1 MINIEEYSQ
10 TKELLSFLSARRRTQ
25 LGLIGVLMII
35 GSLAEVASIGLVIP
49 FLGALTSPELIFQK
63 QFLSPVIQYFGIVS
77 PGQLLLPFTLIF
89 IVAVIFSGIIRLLL
103 LYATISF
110 SHAVGHDLGVNIYR
124 RTLFQSYSFH
134 SSQNSSEIIN
144 GIVLKINTITG
155 GIIRPLLTI
164 MTSFFF
170 IIGIIS
176 ALIYID
182 TKTSLL
188 AFFGFGLIYFI
199 VIKFTHKILYKNGQK
214 IAYYSTQVIKSLQ
227 EGLGGIRDVLIDGTQ
242 SFFSTIYKNSDLS
255 SRKASA
261 TNTFIGGSPRFILES
276 LGMVLIAIL
285 AYSLTSAEKGFE
297 SVIPTLGALAL
308 GAQRLLPAMQQLYES
323 YSTIKGA
330 QASLDDV
337 LKLLRRNLPVYERL
351 TFIKPLKVNK
361 DIILKNIS
369 FRYSNDLP
377 WVLNNINLRFE
388 VGSRIGFIGETGSG
402 KSTLLDILMG
412 LIEPTSGE
420 LLIDD
425 ELINRENRHNWWRNI
440 AHVPQSIF
448 LSDTTIKDNI
458 AFGIDKN
465 IVKHGNVEYAAKMAQ
480 INDMINELP
489 KGYQTNVGE
498 RGVRLSGGQKQR
510 IGIARA
516 LYKNVPILILDEAT
530 SSLDT
535 KTEGEVMKSID
546 SLSQK
551 LTVFFVAH
559 RISTLKNCD
568 IIYVLDKGE
577 IAKSL
582 TYDELVKDKDNFQLR
597 FSK

>member
-1 MINIEEYSQ
+1 MINIKEFRQ
-10 TKELLSFLSARRRTQ
+10 TKELLLFLSRRRRSQ
-25 LGLIGVLMII
+25 LGLIAILMII
-35 GSLAEVASIGLVIP
+35 GSIAEVASIGLVIP
-49 FLGALTSPELIFQK
+49 FLGALTSPELIYQK
-63 QFLSPVIQYFGIVS
+63 QFLSPIIQYFGIVS
-77 PGQLLLPFTLIF
+77 PEQLLLPFTLIF
-89 IVAVIFSGIIRLLL
+89 IVAVIISGIIRLLL
-103 LYATISF
+103 LYVTISF
-110 SHAVGHDLGVNIYR
+110 TNAIGHDLGVNIYR

-164 MTSFFF
+164 MTSLFF
-170 IIGIIS
+170 ITGIIS

-182 TKTSLL
+182 TKTSLS

-199 VIKFTHKILYKNGQK
+199 VIKFTHKILYRNGQK
-214 IAYYSTQVIKSLQ
+214 IAYFSTQVIKSLQ

-242 SFFSTIYKNSDLS
+242 SFFSTIYKKSDLS

-285 AYSLTSAEKGFE
+285 AYSLTSSEEGFE
-297 SVIPTLGALAL
+297 SAIPTLGALAL
-308 GAQRLLPAMQQLYES
+308 GAQRVLPSMQQLYES

-337 LKLLRRNLPVYERL
+337 LKLLRRNLPSYERL
-351 TFIKPLKVNK
+351 SYIKPLKVNK

-369 FRYSNDLP
+369 FRYSEDLP

-388 VGSRIGFIGETGSG
+388 VGSRIGFVGETGSG

-412 LIEPTSGE
+412 LIEPTSGD
-420 LLIDD
+420 LLIDNK
-425 ELINRENRHNWWRNI
+425 LINRENRHNWWRNI

-448 LSDTTIKDNI
+448 LSDSTIKDNI

-465 IVKHGNVEYAAKMAQ
+465 FIKDGNVEYAAKMAQ

-489 KGYQTNVGE
+489 KGYQTSVGE

-568 IIYVLDKGE
+568 IIHVLDKGE
-577 IAKSL
+577 IVRSL
-582 TYDELVKDKDNFQLR
+582 TYDELSLIHI
-597 FSK
+597 